1 MSDARSDFSS
11 RLETLGA
18 SVAHQERMLGEL
30 KEVLTLQW
38 RKIDGLER
46 LVANCVRSCRTS
58 RSRATR
64 VSRRRLIIEEF
75 GPRVERRWSGYLR
88 R

>member
-46 LVANCVRSCRTS
+46 LVAQLR
-58 RSRATR
+58 
-64 VSRRRLIIEEF
+64 EELQNVAQ
-75 GPRVERRWSGYLR
+75 PRDAREPPPPHY
-88 R
+88 